1 MSGPALGSG
10 GRRVDLHAHTTF
22 SDGLLTPEA
31 LVARAIEKRLA
42 ALAIT
47 DHDTVE
53 GIPRALA
60 VAGTVLEVVPGIEL
74 STAFEGADLHI
85 LGYYVNP
92 EHVQLRERL
101 QGFQQER
108 RDRARSI
115 LERLRELGAPVDLDA
130 VLELAGPGVVGR
142 PHVAQAMVRAG
153 LVADFDDAFD
163 RYLGSQAPAYVP
175 RPAFSPAEAIAL
187 IHAADGVSVLA
198 HPGPQMP
205 DSVIERL
212 NAAGLRGIEVWHPQ
226 HGNATVRRYQA
237 LAERLGLLATGGS
250 DFHGEHRSLDLGDLP
265 VPVSVLDP
273 LKRAAGV
280 TG

>member
-1 MSGPALGSG
+1 MAGSALVPG

-42 ALAIT
+42 ALAVT

-53 GIPRALA
+53 AIPRA
-60 VAGTVLEVVPGIEL
+60 VAAAGGTLELIPGIEI

-85 LGYYVNP
+85 LGFYLNP
-92 EHVQLRERL
+92 EHGQLRERL
-101 QGFQQER
+101 LRFQQER
-108 RDRARSI
+108 RDRAMSI
-115 LERLRELGAPVDLDA
+115 LERLRELGAPVDLES

-142 PHVAQAMVRAG
+142 PHVAQAMVQAG

-175 RPAFSPAEAIAL
+175 RPAFSPADAIAL

-198 HPGPQMP
+198 HPGSQMP

-212 NAAGLRGIEVWHPQ
+212 LASGLRGIEVWHPQ
-226 HGNATVRRYQA
+226 HGSTTVRRYLA
-237 LAERLGLLATGGS
+237 LAERLGLLKTGGS
-250 DFHGEHRSLDLGDLP
+250 DFHGEHRSLDLGELP
-265 VPVSVLDP
+265 VPVGVLDP